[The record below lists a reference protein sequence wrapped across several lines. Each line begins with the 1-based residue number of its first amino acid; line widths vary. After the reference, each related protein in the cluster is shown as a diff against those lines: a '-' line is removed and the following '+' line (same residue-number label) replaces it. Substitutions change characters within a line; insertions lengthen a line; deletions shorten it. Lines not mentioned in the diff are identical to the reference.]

1 MWRFDDIDTPE
12 PRVSGANEEVTRAI
26 QEYPV
31 LARRVADLQSAQTVA
46 QIAVTEFEASRGFN
60 APQAVR
66 ESLAALTRATIEAAS
81 ALSEYRQ
88 RIRDGVAEAKKQ
100 GTITAPDLAKLAE
113 AGLAGYARPMF
124 AFRANASGAASRVS
138 HIGQGVEGLGYMPS
152 VLRQSSSAAVAH
164 AAPRATAFQSANISR
179 GGGGRGIRGLGVVPL
194 VVIGYGL
201 ALAIGAAIVGG
212 SLVAAYRLT
221 AEAVAR
227 GEAVRDQN
235 AAALDAWRAQV
246 AAQTAPPGGAPSP
259 GANPIPPAPPIPL
272 PPLPELPGSGGVV
285 ATVAKSTVP
294 VLLLAALAVGAVMLF
309 RRNRNA

>member
-1 MWRFDDIDTPE
+1 MWLLDDIDTPA

-60 APQAVR
+60 APQSVR

-124 AFRANASGAASRVS
+124 AFRANAYGAASRVN
-138 HIGQGVEGLGYMPS
+138 HIGQGLGYMPS

-164 AAPRATAFQSANISR
+164 AAPRSTAFQSAKISR
-179 GGGGRGIRGLGVVPL
+179 GGGGRGVRGLGVVPL

-246 AAQTAPPGGAPSP
+246 AAQTPPGGGPSP
-259 GANPIPPAPPIPL
+259 VANPIPPAPPIPL
-272 PPLPELPGSGGVV
+272 PPMPELPGSGGVV